1 MGAIAARP
9 SERIAARPG
18 LFVAIVGPSG
28 AGKDSAILASSA
40 RLAARCREGSEGRRV
55 DSPLPRVDALAL
67 CGEYGPERVFAVLR
81 RFPLGAGEAA

>member
-1 MGAIAARP
+1 VGAIAARP

-40 RLAARCREGSEGRRV
+40 RLAARCR
-55 DSPLPRVDALAL
+55 
-67 CGEYGPERVFAVLR
+67 VFAVLR